1 MEIVKKYIT
10 GIVLLL
16 IVGIIWVGLNLIS
29 EKVFSDINPNAA
41 TYTKP
46 LNSTFDLE
54 VLEEVDEKIDS
65 SFPVKPS
72 EFFSLE
78 DSD

>member
-16 IVGIIWVGLNLIS
+16 IVGIIWLGLNLIR
-29 EKVFSDINPNAA
+29 ERVFSDVNPNAT

-46 LNSTFDLE
+46 LNKEFDMEILGKVAE
-54 VLEEVDEKIDS
+54 RTEK
-65 SFPVKPS
+65 SFPVLPS
-72 EFFSLE
+72 EFFDL
-78 DSD
+78 DDN